1 MWDFQ
6 PVSSSII
13 EKLLKKMYSIK
24 PENMSFLILLMRIYM
39 ITFFFENWKVSW
51 LPHCYNFTCWQDNFI
66 AFIYRW
72 LWISQ
77 WGVCFISVSVFL
89 LVLGHTEHLALL
101 SFHMAISGSSKF
113 LISLGWFV
121 IKSFGWTARGFW
133 KPSTS
138 QGMCLWA
145 THGEIYSL
153 IKD

>member
-1 MWDFQ
+1 MRLSACEQFHYR
-6 PVSSSII
+6 
-13 EKLLKKMYSIK
+13 KTFK
-24 PENMSFLILLMRIYM
+24 ENVFYQARKYVFSYTSNENLHDY
-39 ITFFFENWKVSW
+39 FFFENWKVSW